1 MTTGTALAEE
11 SWILSA
17 SGAGARSFHNPNT
30 EYFQQGATGSFGA
43 YHSIVPKLQ
52 FGARVGGT
60 YLPADEAAP
69 DGYDTGDLGMGM
81 ATAMMRVRPLGTAYD
96 DSRAEGLWIEAGGG
110 PALVGSEFTG
120 AGEAGIG
127 YNFDVGSVTVG
138 PNFRYMQAIEVDNR
152 FVSED
157 VRIGA
162 IGVEFTFLDKV
173 DPKRR
178 PAKVEPLV
186 GDTKIV
192 NNFSMPIPD
201 RDADG
206 IVDGRDACPDLRAI
220 GENDA
225 NNDGCPGDAVSQN
238 EESIVRL
245 KEPVFFATDRAELSV
260 EGRDTLKEVASRY
273 HAASEPWDSITVIG
287 HADKRGTYAYNAEL
301 AAARAKSV
309 KDGLVAL
316 GVPSEKVDTSS
327 WGESVPVT
335 DKDNTV
341 ALGLNRRV
349 EFLVER

>member
-17 SGAGARSFHNPNT
+17 SGAGARSFHDANT

-43 YHSIVPKLQ
+43 YHSVIPKLQ

-60 YLPADEAAP
+60 WIPADEEAP
-69 DGYDTGDLGMGM
+69 SGYDSGDLGMGM

-110 PALVGSEFTG
+110 PALVGNEMTA

-127 YNFDVGSVTVG
+127 YNFDVGSITVG

-173 DPKRR
+173 APKQR
-178 PAKVEPLV
+178 AAQVEPLI

-192 NNFSMPIPD
+192 NNFSVPTPD

-206 IVDGRDACPDLRAI
+206 IVDGRDACPDLRALPA
-220 GENDA
+220 NDA
-225 NNDGCPGDAVSQN
+225 DNDGCPGGEVTKN
-238 EESIVRL
+238 ESTTVRL
-245 KEPVFFATDRAELSV
+245 QEPVFFATDSAALSAE
-260 EGRDTLKEVASRY
+260 GKDTLKEVATRY
-273 HAASEPWDSITVIG
+273 LAASDEWKSIRVIG
-287 HADKRGTYAYNAEL
+287 HADKRGAMGYNAEL
-301 AAARAKSV
+301 ATARARAV
-309 KDGLVAL
+309 KKGLAQM
-316 GVPSEKVDTSS
+316 GVPADKIDVSS
-327 WGESVPVT
+327 WGESMPLT
-335 DKDNTV
+335 PKDNTV

-349 EFLVER
+349 EFLVEL